1 MSLSGGMAALDTT
14 AKRWAEVTKSVI
26 WQAYGL
32 TETSPLVSVNDYKQT
47 EFTGS
52 VGLPA
57 AYTEIEI
64 RDESGNAL
72 SETNA
77 VGELCVRGPQVMS
90 GYWKSEVSGLD
101 ENNWFMTGDI
111 ARIDETGNIFIVD
124 RKKDMIIVSGFNVFP
139 NEVEAV
145 VNEHPAV
152 LECGCVGVEGENS
165 QELVKVFIVLH
176 DEQTATEDEII
187 SFCREKLTAYKVP
200 KHIEFIKEIPKTN
213 VGKVLRRELKEN

>member
-1 MSLSGGMAALDTT
+1 
-14 AKRWAEVTKSVI
+14 
-26 WQAYGL
+26 
-32 TETSPLVSVNDYKQT
+32 
-47 EFTGS
+47 
-52 VGLPA
+52 
-57 AYTEIEI
+57 
-64 RDESGNAL
+64 
-72 SETNA
+72 
-77 VGELCVRGPQVMS
+77 
-90 GYWKSEVSGLD
+90 
-101 ENNWFMTGDI
+101 MTGDI

-152 LECGCVGVEGENS
+152 LECGCVGIKGNDS

-176 DEQTATEDEII
+176 EGKQLSEEEII

-213 VGKVLRRELKEN
+213 VGKVLRRELKG